1 MNPEQ
6 PPIIPPTEPDDQ
18 PPKPR
23 LQDALLLLGAA
34 GACSGVFYLF
44 LGKLT
49 ESLVYGSMLGA
60 ALAAIGVEFVKFTR
74 SYRAEHGAG
83 KVGVALSALVTQAF
97 RIGFV
102 TTFVAVSREL
112 FKLLGVKLLVSL
124 IIALSAWWALSKGA
138 SL

>member
-1 MNPEQ
+1 MNPEHL
-6 PPIIPPTEPDDQ
+6 PTIPPPDPPPEPDHQ

-34 GACSGVFYLF
+34 GVCSGAFYLF

-49 ESLVYGSMLGA
+49 ESLVYGSMLGV
-60 ALAAIGVEFVKFTR
+60 ALAAIGVEFVKFIR

-83 KVGVALSALVTQAF
+83 KVGAAVTALVTQAF

-102 TTFVAVSREL
+102 TTFVAVAREL
-112 FKLLGVKLLVSL
+112 FKLVGVKLFVSVV
-124 IIALSAWWALSKGA
+124 IALSAWWALK
-138 SL
+138 